1 MSSISNWLTSS
12 IGKKFIMALTGLLL
26 ILFLVVHLI
35 NNLFLFIG
43 PEMFNNNVAMLDG
56 IKPLIRVV
64 EVVLAILFIYHAY
77 NALTLWWANKQANPD
92 KYAIN
97 GSKENS
103 TLYSRWMVITGTI
116 ILIFLFV
123 HLGTLWVTYN
133 FGMGESE
140 EFYEVIHNLFSNPLW
155 ALFYLVV
162 MILLGF
168 HMNHAFQSAFQTMGW
183 NHKKYFPLVQKIGT
197 AIAIIFTIGFGS
209 IPIYFFLLSLGGK
222 G

>member
-1 MSSISNWLTSS
+1 
-12 IGKKFIMALTGLLL
+12 MALTGLLL

-77 NALTLWWANKQANPD
+77 NALTLWWSNKQANPD
-92 KYAIN
+92 GYAIN

-103 TLYSRWMVITGTI
+103 TLYSRWMVISGTI
-116 ILIFLFV
+116 ILIFLLV
-123 HLGTLWVTYN
+123 HLATLWVTYN
-133 FGMGESE
+133 FGMEGSE

-155 ALFYLVV
+155 ALFYFVV

-197 AIAIIFTIGFGS
+197 AIAVIFTIGFGS

>member
-43 PEMFNNNVAMLDG
+43 PDLFNENVARLDA

-64 EVVLAILFIYHAY
+64 EVILAILFIYHAY
-77 NALTLWWANKQANPD
+77 NALTLWWNNKKANPD
-92 KYAIN
+92 KYAVN

-123 HLGTLWVTYN
+123 HLSTLWATYN
-133 FGMGESE
+133 FGMEGSE
-140 EFYEVIHNLFSNPLW
+140 EFYDVIRNLFSNPLW
-155 ALFYLVV
+155 ALFYFVI

-183 NHKKYFPLVQKIGT
+183 NHKKYFPLVQKTGT
-197 AIAIIFTIGFGS
+197 AIAVIFTIGFGS